1 MAQGPDPYAAMTA
14 FNRFGLGAKPGD
26 LALAASDPR
35 GFLLEEIRARGAG
48 VIPAEGLSSTP
59 QSLQMFFADQQ
70 RLRVARETAAAMA
83 APLAMASANASPTD
97 TKPGDVK
104 QPVDAKPM
112 EAKPMDAKPMEAKPA
127 DAKPTPREPPVE
139 QKLFRAEA
147 LARFV
152 AQMKAGSGL
161 VERLVAFWSNHFAV
175 SVVKGQY
182 IRATAGS
189 FEREAIRPHVL
200 GKFADLL
207 IAVESHPAMIFYLDN
222 QRSIGPGS
230 NAGRFD
236 GKGLNENLAREILE
250 LHTLGV
256 DGGYAQADVTA
267 LARII
272 TGWSFAEAG
281 SEVGEPGAFLFK
293 ANWHEPGVHNLLGK
307 NYPQTGRLQGEAA
320 LRDLARHPSTARHV
334 AIKLAR
340 HFVAD
345 APPPDLVDALAKAFR
360 DSDGD
365 LAVVTAAL
373 IENDRAW
380 SAPPTKVRTPAEFAI
395 AARRAISNMPSDA
408 NQVLGVL
415 NALGMPLWQPP
426 GPNGYSDAA
435 AVWASPEQMKLRLDV
450 SWQMA
455 QGARDYGA
463 PLGVLD
469 TVCGLAASRET
480 RDALLHA
487 ESRPQAL
494 ALLFMSPE
502 FQRR

>member
-1 MAQGPDPYAAMTA
+1 M
-14 FNRFGLGAKPGD
+14 
-26 LALAASDPR
+26 S
-35 GFLLEEIRARGAG
+35 
-48 VIPAEGLSSTP
+48 
-59 QSLQMFFADQQ
+59 
-70 RLRVARETAAAMA
+70 VA
-83 APLAMASANASPTD
+83 
-97 TKPGDVK
+97 
-104 QPVDAKPM
+104 
-112 EAKPMDAKPMEAKPA
+112 
-127 DAKPTPREPPVE
+127 
-139 QKLFRAEA
+139 
-147 LARFV
+147 
-152 AQMKAGSGL
+152 
-161 VERLVAFWSNHFAV
+161 
-175 SVVKGQY
+175 KGQGL
-182 IRATAGS
+182 RATAGA

-200 GKFADLL
+200 GKFSDLL

-256 DGGYAQADVTA
+256 DGGYAQPDVTA

-281 SEVGEPGAFLFK
+281 QAKPASPARSCSRPIGMSRACIICSARIIRRRAARK
-293 ANWHEPGVHNLLGK
+293 A
-307 NYPQTGRLQGEAA
+307 RRR
-320 LRDLARHPSTARHV
+320 LRDLARHPSTARHI
-334 AIKLAR
+334 ATKLAR

-373 IENDRAW
+373 VTHDRAW
-380 SAPPTKVRTPAEFAI
+380 SAPPTKIRDPNEFVI
-395 AARRAISNMPSDA
+395 AAMRATAFTPNDPGQI
-408 NQVLGVL
+408 LGVM
-415 NALGMPLWQPP
+415 NSLGMPLWQPA
-426 GPNGYSDAA
+426 GPNGYADTT

-455 QGARDYGA
+455 QRARDYGA

>member
-1 MAQGPDPYAAMTA
+1 MAPGPDPYAAMTA

-35 GFLLEEIRARGAG
+35 GFLLEEIRAQGAG
-48 VIPAEGLSSTP
+48 LIPAEGLSSTP
-59 QSLQMFFADQQ
+59 EALQKFFAEQQ
-70 RLRVARETAAAMA
+70 QLRVARETAAAMA
-83 APLAMASANASPTD
+83 APLVMASANAS
-97 TKPGDVK
+97 
-104 QPVDAKPM
+104 Q
-112 EAKPMDAKPMEAKPA
+112 MDAKMGPPWTRNRW
-127 DAKPTPREPPVE
+127 TPSPRRPNPNRWSRRSSKDCFAPRRWRV
-139 QKLFRAEA
+139 
-147 LARFV
+147 LARNSRQGP
-152 AQMKAGSGL
+152 ASSSG
-161 VERLVAFWSNHFAV
+161 WSPSGRIISRCRSPRARV
-175 SVVKGQY
+175 L
-182 IRATAGS
+182 RATAGA

-200 GKFADLL
+200 GKFSDLL

-256 DGGYAQADVTA
+256 DGGYAQPDVTA

-281 SEVGEPGAFLFK
+281 SETGEPGAFLFK

-307 NYPQTGRLQGEAA
+307 NYPQAGRAQGEAA
-320 LRDLARHPSTARHV
+320 LRDLARHPSTARHI
-334 AIKLAR
+334 ATKLAR

-373 IENDRAW
+373 VTHDRAW
-380 SAPPTKVRTPAEFAI
+380 SAPPTKIRDPNEFVI
-395 AARRAISNMPSDA
+395 AAMRATAFTPNDPGQI
-408 NQVLGVL
+408 LGVM
-415 NALGMPLWQPP
+415 NSLGMPLWQPA
-426 GPNGYSDAA
+426 GPNGYADTT

-455 QGARDYGA
+455 QRARDYGA

>member
-1 MAQGPDPYAAMTA
+1 MAPGPDPYAAMTA

-35 GFLLEEIRARGAG
+35 GFLLEEIHAQGAG
-48 VIPAEGLSSTP
+48 LIPAEGLSSTP
-59 QSLQMFFADQQ
+59 RGAANVF
-70 RLRVARETAAAMA
+70 RRAAAIARRARNRRGDGGA
-83 APLAMASANASPTD
+83 ARHGQRQRKPDGRQGQDANR
-97 TKPGDVK
+97 
-104 QPVDAKPM
+104 DAKPA
-112 EAKPMDAKPMEAKPA
+112 EAKPKPQ
-127 DAKPTPREPPVE
+127 EPSVE
-139 QKLFRAEA
+139 QRLFRAEA
-147 LARFV
+147 MARFN
-152 AQMKAGSGL
+152 AQLKAGSGL

-175 SVVKGQY
+175 SVAKGQAL
-182 IRATAGS
+182 RATAGA

-200 GKFADLL
+200 GKFSDLL
-207 IAVESHPAMIFYLDN
+207 IAVELHPAMIFYLDN

-256 DGGYAQADVTA
+256 DGGYAQPDVTA

-281 SEVGEPGAFLFK
+281 SETGEPGAFLFK

-307 NYPQTGRLQGEAA
+307 NYPQAGRAQGEAA
-320 LRDLARHPSTARHV
+320 LRDLARHPSTARHI
-334 AIKLAR
+334 ATKLAR

-373 IENDRAW
+373 VMHDRAW
-380 SAPPTKVRTPAEFAI
+380 SAPPTKICDPNEFVI
-395 AARRAISNMPSDA
+395 AAMRATAFTPNDPGQI
-408 NQVLGVL
+408 LGVM
-415 NALGMPLWQPP
+415 NSLGMPLWQPA
-426 GPNGYSDAA
+426 GPNGYADTT

-455 QGARDYGA
+455 QRARDYGA

>member
-1 MAQGPDPYAAMTA
+1 MAPGPDPYAAMTA
-14 FNRFGLGAKPGD
+14 FNRFGYGAKPGD

-35 GFLLEEIRARGAG
+35 GFLLEEIRAKGAG
-48 VIPAEGLSSTP
+48 MIAADGLSSTP
-59 QSLQMFFADQQ
+59 RALQMFFAEQQ
-70 RLRVARETAAAMA
+70 QLRIARETAAAMA
-83 APLAMASANASPTD
+83 APLAMASANA
-97 TKPGDVK
+97 G
-104 QPVDAKPM
+104 QM
-112 EAKPMDAKPMEAKPA
+112 EAKPADNKPADPKPMEAKPMEAKPA
-127 DAKPTPREPPVE
+127 EAKPKPQEPPVE

-152 AQMKAGSGL
+152 AQMKAGSGF

-182 IRATAGS
+182 SRATAGS

-256 DGGYAQADVTA
+256 GGGYAQSDVTA

-272 TGWSFAEAG
+272 TGWSFGEPG
-281 SEVGEPGAFLFK
+281 GDVGEPGAFLFK
-293 ANWHEPGVHNLLGK
+293 SNWHEPGVHNLLGR
-307 NYPQTGRLQGEAA
+307 NYPQTGRAQGEEA
-320 LRDLARHPSTARHV
+320 LRDLARHPSTARHI
-334 AIKLAR
+334 ATKLAK

-345 APPPDLVDALAKAFR
+345 APPPELVDALTKAFR

-365 LAVVTAAL
+365 LVIVTAAL
-373 IENDRAW
+373 IENDHAW
-380 SAPPTKVRTPAEFAI
+380 SAPPTKIRSPAEFAI
-395 AARRAISNMPSDA
+395 AAKRATSNMPTDA

-415 NALGMPLWQPP
+415 NSLGMPLWQPP

-435 AVWASPEQMKLRLDV
+435 AVWGSPEQMKLRLDV

-480 RDALLHA
+480 REALLHA

>member
-1 MAQGPDPYAAMTA
+1 MAPAPDPYAAMTA

-26 LALAASDPR
+26 LAMAASDPR
-35 GFLLEEIRARGAG
+35 GFLLEEIRTQGAG
-48 VIPAEGLSSTP
+48 LIPAEGLSSAP
-59 QSLQMFFADQQ
+59 GALQLFFAEQQ
-70 RLRVARETAAAMA
+70 QLRLARETAAAMA
-83 APLAMASANASPTD
+83 APLAMASADASPTD
-97 TKPGDVK
+97 
-104 QPVDAKPM
+104 
-112 EAKPMDAKPMEAKPA
+112 AKPA
-127 DAKPTPREPPVE
+127 DAKPADAKPAEAKPKPQEPPIE
-139 QKLFRAEA
+139 QRLFRAEA
-147 LARFV
+147 MARFS
-152 AQMKAGSGL
+152 AQLKAGSGF

-175 SVVKGQY
+175 SVAKGQGL
-182 IRATAGS
+182 RATAGA

-200 GKFADLL
+200 GKFSELL

-256 DGGYAQADVTA
+256 DGGYAQPDVTA

-281 SEVGEPGAFLFK
+281 SETGEPGAFLFK
-293 ANWHEPGVHNLLGK
+293 ANWHEPGVHNLLGR
-307 NYPQTGRLQGEAA
+307 NYPQTGRLQGETA
-320 LRDLARHPSTARHV
+320 LRDLARHSSTARHI
-334 AIKLAR
+334 ATKLAR

-373 IENDRAW
+373 VTHDRAW
-380 SAPPTKVRTPAEFAI
+380 SAPPTKIRDPNEFVI
-395 AARRAISNMPSDA
+395 AAMRATAVTPNDPGQI
-408 NQVLGVL
+408 LGVM
-415 NALGMPLWQPP
+415 NSLGMPLWQPA
-426 GPNGYSDAA
+426 GPNGYADTT
-435 AVWASPEQMKLRLDV
+435 AVWASSEQMKLRLDV

-455 QGARDYGA
+455 QRARDYGA

-480 RDALLHA
+480 REALLHA

>member
-1 MAQGPDPYAAMTA
+1 M
-14 FNRFGLGAKPGD
+14 
-26 LALAASDPR
+26 
-35 GFLLEEIRARGAG
+35 
-48 VIPAEGLSSTP
+48 
-59 QSLQMFFADQQ
+59 
-70 RLRVARETAAAMA
+70 
-83 APLAMASANASPTD
+83 
-97 TKPGDVK
+97 
-104 QPVDAKPM
+104 
-112 EAKPMDAKPMEAKPA
+112 
-127 DAKPTPREPPVE
+127 
-139 QKLFRAEA
+139 
-147 LARFV
+147 ARFN
-152 AQMKAGSGL
+152 AQMKAGAGL

-175 SVVKGQY
+175 SVAKGQGL
-182 IRATAGS
+182 RATAGA

-200 GKFADLL
+200 GKFSDLL

-256 DGGYAQADVTA
+256 DGGYAQPDVTA

-281 SEVGEPGAFLFK
+281 SETGEPGAFLFK

-307 NYPQTGRLQGEAA
+307 NYPQTGRAQGEAA
-320 LRDLARHPSTARHV
+320 LRDLARHPSTARHI
-334 AIKLAR
+334 ATKLAR

-345 APPPDLVDALAKAFR
+345 APPTDLVDALTKAFR

-373 IENDRAW
+373 VTHDRAW
-380 SAPPTKVRTPAEFAI
+380 SAPPTKIRDPNEFVI
-395 AARRAISNMPSDA
+395 AAMRATAFTPNDPGQI
-408 NQVLGVL
+408 LGVM
-415 NALGMPLWQPP
+415 NSLGMPLWQPA
-426 GPNGYSDAA
+426 GPNGYADTT

-455 QGARDYGA
+455 QRARDYGA

-480 RDALLHA
+480 REALLHA

>member
-1 MAQGPDPYAAMTA
+1 MAPGPDLYAAMTA

-26 LALAASDPR
+26 LGLAASDPR
-35 GFLLEEIRARGAG
+35 GFLLEEIRAQGAG
-48 VIPAEGLSSTP
+48 LIPAEGLSSTP
-59 QSLQMFFADQQ
+59 RALQMFFTEQQ
-70 RLRVARETAAAMA
+70 QLRLAREAAAAMA
-83 APLAMASANASPTD
+83 APLAMASGNASPTD
-97 TKPGDVK
+97 G
-104 QPVDAKPM
+104 AKPA
-112 EAKPMDAKPMEAKPA
+112 EAKPN
-127 DAKPTPREPPVE
+127 PREPTAE
-139 QKLFRAEA
+139 QRLFRAEA
-147 LARFV
+147 MARFN
-152 AQMKAGSGL
+152 AQLKAGAGL

-175 SVVKGQY
+175 SVAKGQAL
-182 IRATAGS
+182 RATAGA
-189 FEREAIRPHVL
+189 FEREAIRPRVL
-200 GKFADLL
+200 GKFSDLL

-256 DGGYAQADVTA
+256 DGGYAQPDVTA

-281 SEVGEPGAFLFK
+281 SETGEPGAFLFK

-307 NYPQTGRLQGEAA
+307 NYPQAGRAQGEAA
-320 LRDLARHPSTARHV
+320 LRDLARHPSTAHHI
-334 AIKLAR
+334 ATKLAR

-345 APPPDLVDALAKAFR
+345 APPPDLVEALTKAFR

-373 IENDRAW
+373 VTHDRAW
-380 SAPPTKVRTPAEFAI
+380 SAPPTKIRDPNEFVI
-395 AARRAISNMPSDA
+395 AALRATAFAPNDPGQI
-408 NQVLGVL
+408 LGAM
-415 NALGMPLWQPP
+415 NSLGMPLWQPA
-426 GPNGYSDAA
+426 GPNGYADTTAA
-435 AVWASPEQMKLRLDV
+435 WASPEQMKLRLDV

-455 QGARDYGA
+455 QRARDYGA

-480 RDALLHA
+480 RDALSHA